1 MSGVR
6 SWQRYFAE
14 IEKIFERIQSTQAEN
29 FEAAAAILAEAIE
42 KDGLI
47 HVFA

>member
-1 MSGVR
+1 MNGVR

-29 FEAAAAILAEAIE
+29 FEAAAAILAEAIDR
-42 KDGLI
+42 KS
-47 HVFA
+47 VV